1 LGLKE
6 VRARHHERVCRIE
19 VAEAEM
25 DLALARRKE
34 IVAGLKQ
41 IGYLWVS
48 LDLNGLKSG
57 SLNAQLNLVS
67 NSRPGGR

>member
-1 LGLKE
+1 
-6 VRARHHERVCRIE
+6 VCRIE

-25 DLALARRKE
+25 DLALAHRHE

-48 LDLNGLKSG
+48 LDLSGLKSG
-57 SLNAQLNLVS
+57 SLNAQLNLAS
-67 NSRPGGR
+67 INRPASH

>member
-1 LGLKE
+1 
-6 VRARHHERVCRIE
+6 VCRLE

-25 DLALARRKE
+25 GLVLAHRQE

-57 SLNAQLNLVS
+57 SLNAQLIPVS
-67 NSRPGGR
+67 GDRPARH